1 MCTSRFV
8 WQWFVWHGFVT
19 LIYMHFVR
27 YWFMCMFWFVWHRF
41 VCIGRFV
48 WHRSAFTVEFVWTLV
63 CTDWFVWTL
72 ICVHCLVCVD
82 TCLCAL
88 SGFCGHTFVCR
99 LSFQPLCLPP
109 SLPPSLHSLPP
120 PHQILTE
127 QTFHWPYSHRN
138 SGGDSTSLAQGFL
151 QPAAGTSR
159 LNTFDQAITL
169 CTIILFFA
177 CGGNNRASQ
186 SISKDPSYWPKK

>member
-1 MCTSRFV
+1 MCTV
-8 WQWFVWHGFVT
+8 
-19 LIYMHFVR
+19 
-27 YWFMCMFWFVWHRF
+27 
-41 VCIGRFV
+41 
-48 WHRSAFTVEFVWTLV
+48 
-63 CTDWFVWTL
+63 WFVWTHA
-72 ICVHCLVCVD
+72 CVHCLVCVD

-88 SGFCGHTFVCR
+88 SGMCGHTFVCTVWF
-99 LSFQPLCLPP
+99 LWTHICVQTVFPTSVSPP
-109 SLPPSLHSLPP
+109 PPPPPPSLHSLPPSLHSLPP

-151 QPAAGTSR
+151 QPTAGSSR

-177 CGGNNRASQ
+177 CGRNNRAAQ
-186 SISKDPSYWPKK
+186 SISKDPSY